1 MALVTSRA
9 IVLKDHRLGET
20 SKVVV
25 CYTRDYGKVRLV
37 AKGVRK
43 GGSRFGAALEPLMV
57 SGVVFY
63 LREGRDLSLVS
74 QASIER
80 EFPELRRDVVR
91 MAMGGAVVELL
102 ERLLP
107 DHEPDG
113 GLYEL
118 TERTLETMSEA
129 PLHALDVV
137 LWRFMLEVA
146 CRLGYQPE
154 LSRCVRCGAAG
165 CGGPVGGSDRGREA
179 HEDDADESAG
189 WAGFSPDL
197 GGLVCDRCVS
207 RGELDVPLPVGSEA
221 AVLPVLA
228 GEDGERLAAA
238 GVSEGAVTGVSEGVL
253 TLAGRSISPAA
264 RDDIT
269 RALGSFL
276 EMHAG
281 RSMRLKSLGF
291 LAQVRRLEEPS

>member
-9 IVLKDHRLGET
+9 IVLKDYRLGET

-25 CYTRDYGKVRLV
+25 CYTRDHGKVRLV

-107 DHEPDG
+107 DHEPDSE
-113 GLYEL
+113 LFEL
-118 TERTLETMSEA
+118 TECALEAMSEA
-129 PLHALDVV
+129 RVMTLDAVF
-137 LWRFMLEVA
+137 WRFMLDVA
-146 CRLGYQPE
+146 SRLGYRPE
-154 LSRCVRCGAAG
+154 LSHCVHCGESA
-165 CGGPVGGSDRGREA
+165 
-179 HEDDADESAG
+179 SAG

-197 GGLVCDRCVS
+197 GGLVCIRCAS
-207 RGELDVPLPVGSEA
+207 GGRLAVPLPVGPEA
-221 AVLPVLA
+221 AVLA
-228 GEDGERLAAA
+228 AIGGDDGTGLAAA
-238 GVSEGAVTGVSEGVL
+238 GVAGDSAGL
-253 TLAGRSISPAA
+253 TVAGHSLTPAE

-269 RALGSFL
+269 RALASFFEL
-276 EMHAG
+276 HAG
-281 RSMRLKSLGF
+281 RSMRLKSLDF
-291 LAQVRRLEEPS
+291 LAQVRRLEESNPQQTTPSE

>member
-9 IVLKDHRLGET
+9 IVLRDHRLGET

-63 LREGRDLSLVS
+63 LREGRDLSIVS
-74 QASIER
+74 QASIEH
-80 EFPELRRDVVR
+80 ELPELRRDVVR

-107 DHEPDG
+107 DHAPDSA
-113 GLYEL
+113 LFEL
-118 TERTLETMSEA
+118 TERTLEVMSEA
-129 PLHALDVV
+129 PVATLDAV

-154 LSRCVRCGAAG
+154 LAHCVRCGADDCAG
-165 CGGPVGGSDRGREA
+165 EA
-179 HEDDADESAG
+179 GDDAG
-189 WAGFSPDL
+189 WAGFSPEM
-197 GGLVCDRCVS
+197 GGLVCTRCAS
-207 RGELDVPLPVGSEA
+207 GGYLEVPLPVGSEA
-221 AVLPVLA
+221 AVLSVLA
-228 GEDGERLAAA
+228 GDGGAGLAAA
-238 GVSEGAVTGVSEGVL
+238 GTSGAGGTVAL
-253 TLAGRSISPAA
+253 TVAGYSLTAAA

-269 RALGSFL
+269 RALGSFFEL
-276 EMHAG
+276 HAG
-281 RSMRLKSLGF
+281 RSMRLKSLDF
-291 LAQVRRLEEPS
+291 LAQIRRLEEPNS

>member
-9 IVLKDHRLGET
+9 IILRNHRLGET

-80 EFPELRRDVVR
+80 AFPELRRDVVR

-107 DHEPDG
+107 DHEPDDE
-113 GLYEL
+113 LYEL
-118 TERTLETMSEA
+118 TERTLGVMSEA
-129 PLHALDVV
+129 PVHTLDAV

-154 LSRCVRCGAAG
+154 LSRCVRCGADD
-165 CGGPVGGSDRGREA
+165 CGGEA
-179 HEDDADESAG
+179 DGSAG

-197 GGLVCDRCVS
+197 GGLVCTRCS
-207 RGELDVPLPVGSEA
+207 SGGELEVQLPVGSEA
-221 AVLPVLA
+221 AVLAVLA
-228 GEDGERLAAA
+228 GDDGARLAATGTSGAAPGAA
-238 GVSEGAVTGVSEGVL
+238 GGPIAL
-253 TLAGRSISPAA
+253 TVAGHSLSAAA
-264 RDDIT
+264 RDNIT
-269 RALGSFL
+269 RALGSFFEL
-276 EMHAG
+276 HAG
-281 RSMRLKSLGF
+281 RSMRLKSLDF
-291 LAQVRRLEEPS
+291 LAQVRRLEERNS

>member
-9 IVLKDHRLGET
+9 IVLRNHRLGET
-20 SKVVV
+20 SKVAV

-80 EFPELRRDVVR
+80 ELPELRRDVVR

-107 DHEPDG
+107 DHEPDCE
-113 GLYEL
+113 LYEF
-118 TERTLETMSEA
+118 TESTLEVMSEA
-129 PLHALDVV
+129 PVATLDAV
-137 LWRFMLEVA
+137 LWRFMLDVA
-146 CRLGYQPE
+146 CRLGYRPE
-154 LSRCVRCGAAG
+154 LSRCVHCGEDD
-165 CGGPVGGSDRGREA
+165 CGGGSARDGEA
-179 HEDDADESAG
+179 GSTAG
-189 WAGFSPDL
+189 WAGFSPEL
-197 GGLVCDRCVS
+197 GGLVCDRCAS
-207 RGELDVPLPVGSEA
+207 GGELEVPLAVGPEA
-221 AVLPVLA
+221 AVLAALA
-228 GEDGERLAAA
+228 GDD
-238 GVSEGAVTGVSEGVL
+238 GAVAL
-253 TLAGRSISPAA
+253 TVAGHEMTPAT

-276 EMHAG
+276 EQHAG
-281 RSMRLKSLGF
+281 RSMRLKSLDF
-291 LAQVRRLEEPS
+291 LAQVRRLEESDS

>member
-9 IVLKDHRLGET
+9 IVLRDYRLGET

-107 DHEPDG
+107 DGEPDVE
-113 GLYEL
+113 LYEL
-118 TERTLETMSEA
+118 TEHSLEVMSESNVA
-129 PLHALDVV
+129 TLDAV
-137 LWRFMLEVA
+137 LWRFMLDVA
-146 CRLGYQPE
+146 SRLGYRPE
-154 LSRCVRCGAAG
+154 LSHCVHCGETGNA
-165 CGGPVGGSDRGREA
+165 E
-179 HEDDADESAG
+179 

-197 GGLVCDRCVS
+197 GGLVCSRCAS
-207 RGELDVPLPVGSEA
+207 GARFAVPLPVGPEA
-221 AVLPVLA
+221 TVLA
-228 GEDGERLAAA
+228 ALGEGDVA
-238 GVSEGAVTGVSEGVL
+238 GLVL
-253 TLAGRSISPAA
+253 THATGDATGMTVDGYALTPAA

-269 RALGSFL
+269 RALASFFEL
-276 EMHAG
+276 HAG
-281 RSMRLKSLGF
+281 RPMRLRSLDF
-291 LAQVRRLEEPS
+291 LAQVRRLEEPNSQQTTPSE

>member
-9 IVLKDHRLGET
+9 IVLRDHRLGET

-107 DHEPDG
+107 DHEPDAE
-113 GLYEL
+113 LYEL
-118 TERTLETMSEA
+118 TERTLEVVSEA
-129 PLHALDVV
+129 RAEPVGAVV
-137 LWRFMLEVA
+137 WAFMLA
-146 CRLGYQPE
+146 LAGRLGYQPE
-154 LSRCVRCGAAG
+154 LSHCVRCGADD
-165 CGGPVGGSDRGREA
+165 CGGEA
-179 HEDDADESAG
+179 DATVG

-197 GGLVCDRCVS
+197 GGLVCARCAS
-207 RGELDVPLPVGSEA
+207 GGELEIPLPVGSEA
-221 AVLPVLA
+221 AVLAVLA
-228 GEDGERLAAA
+228 GDGGAELAAA
-238 GVSEGAVTGVSEGVL
+238 GTSGVAAGTNGAAPGDSVAL
-253 TLAGRSISPAA
+253 TVAGYSLSPAV

-269 RALGSFL
+269 RALGLFL
-276 EMHAG
+276 ELHAG
-281 RSMRLKSLGF
+281 RSMRLKSLDF
-291 LAQVRRLEEPS
+291 LAQVRRLEEPNS